1 MMVLSEEPKLIVSD
15 INIIFKPKPK
25 RAYKS
30 NTKTSPL
37 THFNRKDSRLEKR
50 QKHKPILD
58 LNLNKDRISKSQNF
72 ELISFEEIEN
82 DFKKLK
88 ASSEIF
94 EVENELISLF
104 LEEVQSYKIAEIT
117 MRKLK
122 KIDVVAYIRFASV
135 YYEFSSVE
143 EFMEELR
150 KL

>member
-1 MMVLSEEPKLIVSD
+1 MICPYCKCDNNRVVNSRSASDGKSIRRRRECLKCLGRFTTYESIETIPILVIKKDNSRQKFNRDKLI
-15 INIIFKPKPK
+15 
-25 RAYKS
+25 
-30 NTKTSPL
+30 
-37 THFNRKDSRLEKR
+37 SRLLIAFGKR
-50 QKHKPILD
+50 SVDLD
-58 LNLNKDRISKSQNF
+58 V
-72 ELISFEEIEN
+72 
-82 DFKKLK
+82 LK
-88 ASSEIF
+88 NIVF
-94 EVENELISLF
+94 EVESELISLF

>member
-1 MMVLSEEPKLIVSD
+1 MICPYCKCDKNRVVNSRSASDGKSIRRRRECLECLGRFTTYESVETIPILVVKKNNSRQKFNRDKLI
-15 INIIFKPKPK
+15 
-25 RAYKS
+25 
-30 NTKTSPL
+30 
-37 THFNRKDSRLEKR
+37 SRLLIAFGKR
-50 QKHKPILD
+50 PIDLD
-58 LNLNKDRISKSQNF
+58 V
-72 ELISFEEIEN
+72 
-82 DFKKLK
+82 LK
-88 ASSEIF
+88 NVVF

>member
-1 MMVLSEEPKLIVSD
+1 MICPYCKCDNNRVVNSRSASDGKSIRRRRECLKCLGRFTTYESIETIPILVIKKDNSRQKFNREKLI
-15 INIIFKPKPK
+15 
-25 RAYKS
+25 
-30 NTKTSPL
+30 
-37 THFNRKDSRLEKR
+37 SRLLIAFGKR
-50 QKHKPILD
+50 FVDLD
-58 LNLNKDRISKSQNF
+58 V
-72 ELISFEEIEN
+72 
-82 DFKKLK
+82 LK
-88 ASSEIF
+88 NIVF

>member
-82 DFKKLK
+82 DFKNLK
-88 ASSEIF
+88 AASEIF
-94 EVENELISLF
+94 EVENELLNL
-104 LEEVQSYKIAEIT
+104 LENSTNDSSFNEEEKKNKGIERPKNVFYK
-117 MRKLK
+117 KL
-122 KIDVVAYIRFASV
+122 
-135 YYEFSSVE
+135 E
-143 EFMEELR
+143 
-150 KL
+150 

>member
-1 MMVLSEEPKLIVSD
+1 MICPYCKRDKNRVVNSRSASDGKSIRRRRECLECLGRFTTYESVETIPILVVKKDNSRQKFNRDKLI
-15 INIIFKPKPK
+15 
-25 RAYKS
+25 
-30 NTKTSPL
+30 
-37 THFNRKDSRLEKR
+37 SRLLIAFGKR
-50 QKHKPILD
+50 SVDLD
-58 LNLNKDRISKSQNF
+58 V
-72 ELISFEEIEN
+72 
-82 DFKKLK
+82 LK
-88 ASSEIF
+88 NVVF
-94 EVENELISLF
+94 EVENELTSLF

>member
-1 MMVLSEEPKLIVSD
+1 MICPYCKRDKNRVVNSRSASDGKSIRRRRECLECLGRFTTYESVETIPILVVKKDNSRQKFNRDKLI
-15 INIIFKPKPK
+15 
-25 RAYKS
+25 
-30 NTKTSPL
+30 
-37 THFNRKDSRLEKR
+37 SRLLIAFGKR
-50 QKHKPILD
+50 PVDLD
-58 LNLNKDRISKSQNF
+58 V
-72 ELISFEEIEN
+72 
-82 DFKKLK
+82 LK
-88 ASSEIF
+88 NVVF
-94 EVENELISLF
+94 EVENELTSLF

>member
-1 MMVLSEEPKLIVSD
+1 MICPYCKCDKNRVVNSRSASDGKSIRRRRECLECLGRFTTYESVETIPILVVKKDNSRQKFNRDKLI
-15 INIIFKPKPK
+15 
-25 RAYKS
+25 
-30 NTKTSPL
+30 
-37 THFNRKDSRLEKR
+37 SRLLIAFGKR
-50 QKHKPILD
+50 SVDLD
-58 LNLNKDRISKSQNF
+58 V
-72 ELISFEEIEN
+72 
-82 DFKKLK
+82 LK
-88 ASSEIF
+88 NVVF
-94 EVENELISLF
+94 EVENELTSLF